1 MFVIRPRNYDTDH
14 TDSTLKLIQSSATRE
29 RALTATL
36 QHSVIKLSKF
46 CTTTI
51 ICRLVV
57 KQTCFKDLFLSAR
70 TSAALLFPATQN
82 RRFSYNAKYCNLL
95 NFHKILAN
103 KIYIRLLFN
112 YVYICNPTD
121 KDKRRTTSDFYCL
134 QSLSIIGIS

>member
-57 KQTCFKDLFLSAR
+57 K
-70 TSAALLFPATQN
+70 
-82 RRFSYNAKYCNLL
+82 
-95 NFHKILAN
+95 
-103 KIYIRLLFN
+103 
-112 YVYICNPTD
+112 
-121 KDKRRTTSDFYCL
+121 
-134 QSLSIIGIS
+134 